1 MILTTISLPLL
12 FSWIVP
18 NINCFSPCNSFSLN
32 RHSHKASTTTTHHNE
47 YHQYQRQ
54 HNLQAHDNN
63 NNNNNNNNKQSCG
76 GQITF
81 QYSPSSLKHLEAT
94 ELPDDYS
101 RPWTKEKFQALGGAF
116 LLGGLCATLG
126 EYVALPQLGDEDAKL
141 VSLILGSLGTAAGY
155 YLSGGEGVM
164 QAERSING
172 GYDRKLVMDKPARL
186 QTVLRDLTDDAMVGG
201 DMDGQGCLT
210 IVETA
215 RDGWDDLSLPL
226 EYIRS
231 VHGEEYLDL
240 VRSRSEQADRPVR
253 FNPLYARTLVDQFT
267 YEAAVHA
274 VADWMDSVDAAL
286 QNESPSSRSTVEG
299 GTNTGPKFALVRPPS
314 HHACRSKAMG
324 GCFFNSA
331 SIAAFYALDQ
341 PNVQNVAILDIDAH
355 HGNGIAH
362 CVEDEP
368 RIRYCSIHEVV
379 KDGEYMINPKVRE
392 DDDPRSSKDCDH
404 GPLGN
409 ICNINLKSRTG
420 WDMGYNDALLKKALP
435 FLMEDDPSLLIV
447 AAGFD
452 AISSDGTSRLTLIPE
467 DYEKIGNEL
476 YQRFGNRVAFGLEGG
491 YSWQEHDLSQAL
503 IAFVKPW
510 RTGL

>member
-1 MILTTISLPLL
+1 MSFIFVLYSIL
-12 FSWIVP
+12 
-18 NINCFSPCNSFSLN
+18 C
-32 RHSHKASTTTTHHNE
+32 
-47 YHQYQRQ
+47 
-54 HNLQAHDNN
+54 
-63 NNNNNNNNKQSCG
+63 
-76 GQITF
+76 
-81 QYSPSSLKHLEAT
+81 
-94 ELPDDYS
+94 
-101 RPWTKEKFQALGGAF
+101 
-116 LLGGLCATLG
+116 
-126 EYVALPQLGDEDAKL
+126 
-141 VSLILGSLGTAAGY
+141 
-155 YLSGGEGVM
+155 
-164 QAERSING
+164 
-172 GYDRKLVMDKPARL
+172 
-186 QTVLRDLTDDAMVGG
+186 
-201 DMDGQGCLT
+201 
-210 IVETA
+210 
-215 RDGWDDLSLPL
+215 
-226 EYIRS
+226 
-231 VHGEEYLDL
+231 
-240 VRSRSEQADRPVR
+240 
-253 FNPLYARTLVDQFT
+253 
-267 YEAAVHA
+267 
-274 VADWMDSVDAAL
+274 
-286 QNESPSSRSTVEG
+286 ES
-299 GTNTGPKFALVRPPS
+299 PS